1 MGDKVDTRTWKI
13 FRAALSVPFWVVG
26 VALTIYLGFALF
38 GFVRSSSEHYANFV
52 LAIVLMTGLLSVRSL
67 VDARAHELT
76 VRFFSVRMALALIA
90 TLLAAIAAA
99 YIRYHAVRLETIAPF
114 FEDFDLVIG
123 FVLMVGILLLTLI
136 HWGPLLTGIIT
147 LGILY
152 FFYGHHI
159 HSVLFTHPEYQ
170 TNFVMNYIGLGTT
183 QGFFWLAQ
191 LASDSIYFL
200 ILYAAILLGLGML
213 RMVIEVGKVSGRY
226 VVGGA
231 AFPALIGSGV
241 VASVMGQAVS
251 NVVLTG
257 RFTIPMMK
265 DHGYRA
271 SMAGA
276 IEATASSS
284 GQIMPP
290 VLGLAG
296 FIIASFLNQ
305 PYIDIALA
313 ALIPGLLFLS
323 GVTIAVLVYAKRY
336 KLPKL
341 HEPADMEC
349 IVRLLPTFLVSFV
362 VVLVL
367 LLNYYSP
374 SLAGMYGIIIAL
386 ALCVFQGKYRPNVRE
401 FVNSFEEGLTL
412 VALLSLLLIAI
423 GPLGQVML
431 TTNLSGRLG
440 TILVQVLPETKL
452 VLLIGAMVVSLLL
465 GMGLPTPVAY
475 VVVALA
481 VVPFMQQLGVPALQ
495 AHFFV
500 FYFAVFSTL
509 TPPVAVSV
517 LAAAKLAGAGFFAT
531 AADSMKLAA
540 TTFIIPFA
548 FVYDPKL
555 MSFPHLTWSVVPDII
570 EVLLVQWSCSLAAYG
585 YFRRA
590 LSGRERG
597 IFVVVSLLGFGAMID
612 VAHIFDLVFLGSFA
626 AMLGWIYLSA
636 RAERMALSQ
645 GEE

>member
-1 MGDKVDTRTWKI
+1 VGDKVDARTWKTL
-13 FRAALSVPFWVVG
+13 RLALSVPFWLVG

-38 GFVRSSSEHYANFV
+38 GFVRSSSEHYASFM
-52 LAIVLMTGLLSVRSL
+52 LAIVLMTGLLAVRNL
-67 VDARAHELT
+67 VDARLNELR
-76 VRFFSVRMALALIA
+76 VRFFGARMALALIA
-90 TLLAAIAAA
+90 TLLATIAAA
-99 YIRYHAVRLETIAPF
+99 YIRYHAVRLESIAPF
-114 FEDFDLVIG
+114 FEGFDLVIG
-123 FVLMVGILLLTLI
+123 FVLTVGILLLTLI
-136 HWGPLLTGIIT
+136 HWGPVLTSIVT

-213 RMVIEVGKVSGRY
+213 RMVIEVGKVSGRH

-265 DHGYRA
+265 DYGYRA

-323 GVTIAVLVYAKRY
+323 GVTIGVLVYARRY

-341 HEPADMEC
+341 HEPADTEC
-349 IVRLLPTFLVSFV
+349 ILRLMPTFLVSFV

-374 SLAGMYGIIIAL
+374 SLAGMYGIMVAL
-386 ALCVFQGKYRPNVRE
+386 ALCMFQGKYRPNVKE

-412 VALLSLLLIAI
+412 VAVLSLLLIAI

-440 TILVQVLPETKL
+440 TILIQVLPDTKL
-452 VLLIGAMVVSLLL
+452 VLLIGAMIVSLLL

-475 VVVALA
+475 IVVALA

-517 LAAAKLAGAGFFAT
+517 LAAAKLAGAGFLAT

-548 FVYDPKL
+548 FVYDPQL
-555 MSFPHLTWSVVPDII
+555 MSFPHLTWSVVPDIL
-570 EVLLVQWSCSLAAYG
+570 EVLLVQWACSLAAYG
-585 YFRRA
+585 YFRRD
-590 LSGRERG
+590 LSGFERW
-597 IFVVVSLLGFGAMID
+597 IFVVISLLGFGAMID
-612 VAHIFDLVFLGSFA
+612 VVHIFDLLFFGSLA
-626 AMLGWIYLSA
+626 VMMVWIYLSA
-636 RAERMALSQ
+636 RTGKIAL
-645 GEE
+645 

>member
-1 MGDKVDTRTWKI
+1 MGHKVDTHTWKML
-13 FRAALSVPFWVVG
+13 RVALSAPFWVIG
-26 VALTIYLGFALF
+26 VALTVYLGFALF

-52 LAIVLMTGLLSVRSL
+52 LAIVLMTGLLAVRSL
-67 VDARAHELT
+67 VDARVHELK
-76 VRFFSVRMALALIA
+76 VRFFTARVALALIG
-90 TLLAAIAAA
+90 TLLATIAAA
-99 YIRYHAVRLETIAPF
+99 YIRYYAVRLESIAPF
-114 FEDFDLVIG
+114 FEDFDLIVG
-123 FVLMVGILLLTLI
+123 FVLTIGILLLTLI
-136 HWGPLLTGIIT
+136 HWGPLLTSIIT
-147 LGILY
+147 LSILY

-323 GVTIAVLVYAKRY
+323 GVIIAVLVYANRY

-341 HEPADMEC
+341 HEPANTEC
-349 IVRLLPTFLVSFV
+349 ILRLLPTFLVSFV

-374 SLAGMYGIIIAL
+374 SLAGMYGIIVAL
-386 ALCVFQGKYRPNVRE
+386 GLCMFQGKYRPNVRE
-401 FVNSFEEGLTL
+401 FINSFEEGLTL

-475 VVVALA
+475 IVVALA

-517 LAAAKLAGAGFFAT
+517 LAAGKLAGAGFFAT
-531 AADSMKLAA
+531 AADSMKLAT

-555 MSFPHLTWSVVPDII
+555 MSFPHLTWSVAPDIV

-590 LSGRERG
+590 MSGYERG
-597 IFVVVSLLGFGAMID
+597 IFVVISLLGFGAMID
-612 VAHIFDLVFLGSFA
+612 VAHVFDLVFLGSFA

-636 RAERMALSQ
+636 RPAK
-645 GEE
+645 